1 MVHTHMRTHIGL
13 SLSHEKNEILLLG
26 ITWMDLEGII
36 QSEISQREKDKYCM
50 ILLTCGILKTKMNKH
65 NKTEAES

>member
-1 MVHTHMRTHIGL
+1 MVHTHMCTHIGI

-26 ITWMDLEGII
+26 ITWMDPEGII

-50 ILLTCGILKTKMNKH
+50 ILLTYGILKTKMNKH